1 MNTYLIH
8 HGIKGQKW
16 GVRRYQNEDGSLTS
30 TGRKR
35 RGIDGERLKKVFF
48 PASDHIKKHDRV
60 GSVPSIRDEVNRM
73 NRLGKP
79 RITESMAKTRKDIER
94 AKQEMKQARYEKR
107 RNTALTSKKAKV
119 VLKNADTL
127 SDKELREKLNRL
139 QMEQNLR
146 DLDNKNTAWG
156 VKFMKEMGNQA
167 AKQAVGAIIITPAIL
182 AIKAALE

>member
-1 MNTYLIH
+1 
-8 HGIKGQKW
+8 
-16 GVRRYQNEDGSLTS
+16 
-30 TGRKR
+30 
-35 RGIDGERLKKVFF
+35 
-48 PASDHIKKHDRV
+48 
-60 GSVPSIRDEVNRM
+60 M

-79 RITESMAKTRKDIER
+79 HITESMAKTRKDIER

-167 AKQAVGAIIITPAIL
+167 AKQAVGAIIITPAII